1 MKILG
6 LDAGSQTEA
15 TTSKILANSEM
26 THTAILEIV
35 NICGLVA
42 CIVLALAGWIYGAKF
57 LKKKNFLLGL
67 EWWVVAFSA
76 TNFVSYMVTGWNVN
90 LSITMF
96 LDSFSRSFGMPIIGV
111 LGLMALTHNYRPSAL
126 KEFLLFAFSFAGTF
140 VVFLADFFQEI
151 RPYFYVITWS
161 ILVIYLCYF
170 IICLIRAGEFF
181 HALATTITAVV
192 SLAVAIVYD
201 FFPIPGDDTHMIF
214 MTWAFVT
221 WGYAVIQLYYAYVAL
236 ERSQNISMRSFI
248 PARQ

>member
-15 TTSKILANSEM
+15 TTTKILTNSEM
-26 THTAILEIV
+26 THAAILEIV
-35 NICGLVA
+35 NIFGLVA
-42 CIVLALAGWIYGAKF
+42 CIVLALSGWIYGAKF
-57 LKKKNFLLGL
+57 LKKKNYLLGL
-67 EWWVVAFSA
+67 EWWIVAFSA
-76 TNFVSYMVTGWNVN
+76 TNFVSYMLTASNVN
-90 LSITMF
+90 YSITMF
-96 LDSFSRSFGMPIIGV
+96 LDSFSRSFGMPVIAVI
-111 LGLMALTHNYRPSAL
+111 GLMALTHNYKPSAF
-126 KEFLLFAFSFAGTF
+126 KEVMLFVLAFAGTF

-161 ILVIYLCYF
+161 ILVMYLFYF
-170 IICLIRAGEFF
+170 IICLVRAGEAF

-201 FFPIPGDDTHMIF
+201 FFSIPGDNTHMIF

-221 WGYAVIQLYYAYVAL
+221 WGYAIIQLYYAYEAL
-236 ERSQNISMRSFI
+236 ERAQKVSIGSFI

>member
-15 TTSKILANSEM
+15 TTSKILTHSEM
-26 THTAILEIV
+26 THAAILELI
-35 NICGLVA
+35 NIFGLVA
-42 CIVLALAGWIYGAKF
+42 CIVLALSGWIYGAKF
-57 LKKKNFLLGL
+57 LKKKNYLLGL
-67 EWWVVAFSA
+67 EWWIVAFSA
-76 TNFVSYMVTGWNVN
+76 TNFVSYMLTASNVN
-90 LSITMF
+90 FSITMF
-96 LDSFSRSFGMPIIGV
+96 LDSFSRSFGMPVIAVI
-111 LGLMALTHNYRPSAL
+111 GLMALTHNYKPSAF
-126 KEFLLFAFSFAGTF
+126 KEVMLFVLAFAGTF

-161 ILVIYLCYF
+161 ILVMYLFYF
-170 IICLIRAGEFF
+170 IICLVRAGEAF

-192 SLAVAIVYD
+192 SLAVAVVYD

-221 WGYAVIQLYYAYVAL
+221 WGYAIIQLYYAYEAL
-236 ERSQNISMRSFI
+236 ERAQKVSIGSFI

>member
-15 TTSKILANSEM
+15 TTSKILTHSEM
-26 THTAILEIV
+26 THAAILELI
-35 NICGLVA
+35 NIFGLVA
-42 CIVLALAGWIYGAKF
+42 CIVLALSGWIYGAKF
-57 LKKKNFLLGL
+57 LKKKNYLLGL
-67 EWWVVAFSA
+67 EWWIVAFSA
-76 TNFVSYMVTGWNVN
+76 TNFVSYMLTASKVN
-90 LSITMF
+90 FSITMF
-96 LDSFSRSFGMPIIGV
+96 LDSFSRSFGMPVIAVI
-111 LGLMALTHNYRPSAL
+111 GLMALTHNYKPSAF
-126 KEFLLFAFSFAGTF
+126 KEVMLFVLAFAGTF

-161 ILVIYLCYF
+161 ILVMYLFYF
-170 IICLIRAGEFF
+170 IICLVRAGEAF

-221 WGYAVIQLYYAYVAL
+221 WGYAIIQLYYAYEAL
-236 ERSQNISMRSFI
+236 ERAQKVSIGSFI